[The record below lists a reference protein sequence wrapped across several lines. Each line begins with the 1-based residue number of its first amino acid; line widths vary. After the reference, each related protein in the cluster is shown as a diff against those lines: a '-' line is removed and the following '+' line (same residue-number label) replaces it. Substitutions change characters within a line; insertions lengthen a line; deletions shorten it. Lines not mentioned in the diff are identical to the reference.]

1 MYIYLS
7 FCMTDYYHVFGIY
20 KEIQFYLQEIE
31 IKLIGNSTEFIYLL
45 ISLLAARSMHIYAF
59 RKVMFNRYKVTWK
72 HRVLY
77 FFFFSGTIRSDLY
90 VTGTINCRALSSVNK
105 IKYEHSS
112 PKTRKFLDY
121 VK

>member
-1 MYIYLS
+1 
-7 FCMTDYYHVFGIY
+7 MTDYYHVFGIY

-45 ISLLAARSMHIYAF
+45 ISLLAAVCIFTHSGKLCSIDIKSRG
-59 RKVMFNRYKVTWK
+59 NTGCCT
-72 HRVLY
+72 
-77 FFFFSGTIRSDLY
+77 FFFSGTIRSDLY
-90 VTGTINCRALSSVNK
+90 VTGTINCKALSSVNK